1 MVNGGLSGTVPWV
14 VSESPPG
21 WEKEAPRGAPW
32 EAGMCFGNP
41 VSEGGAASGCP
52 QGSRRSLRYGA
63 PPPSL
68 PVPGSACK
76 AEPGWGLPPPR
87 LRVYSPKC
95 GLEASLL
102 GWASCR
108 EQGLHTHFHLD
119 LRPSLSLWTNSARR
133 PGGMLTTFPPQT
145 PAHPSRRGSDLAGC
159 LLWEALPDGHQG
171 GPGPPQLGSRELS
184 SCL

>member
-1 MVNGGLSGTVPWV
+1 MSCLCPSRLRGEASLEDGELGWSCGPTTLAGDLRWAAFPLWASGSSMVNGGLSGTVPWV

-52 QGSRRSLRYGA
+52 QGSRRSLRYGG

-108 EQGLHTHFHLD
+108 S
-119 LRPSLSLWTNSARR
+119 RAC
-133 PGGMLTTFPPQT
+133 T
-145 PAHPSRRGSDLAGC
+145 PISTSTS
-159 LLWEALPDGHQG
+159 
-171 GPGPPQLGSRELS
+171 GPH
-184 SCL
+184 